1 MRPSSSMIT
10 TPNSSGFSTDL
21 RAMRG
26 HRAALALVRRPIAV
40 RSKSQSASPEITR
53 NVSSSSSS
61 ACLTLPAVPSGVSS
75 TE

>member
-21 RAMRG
+21 RPSVATAPPALC
-26 HRAALALVRRPIAV
+26 AATIAV
-40 RSKSQSASPEITR
+40 RSKSQSASPEITM
-53 NVSSSSSS
+53 NVSSSSAS